1 MFSETD
7 RERKTL
13 YDLSYMWNL
22 NNKANKRE
30 KKKTHRY
37 REWVVAKVK
46 WNRGVRVKQ
55 LKRIKRYKFPDIK

>member
-1 MFSETD
+1 MPFEAKRKNLEDIMFSETD

-30 KKKTHRY
+30 EKKTHRY
-37 REWVVAKVK
+37 REWVVAK
-46 WNRGVRVKQ
+46 GSGTGG
-55 LKRIKRYKFPDIK
+55 LG

>member
-30 KKKTHRY
+30 EKKTHRY
-37 REWVVAKVK
+37 REWVVAK
-46 WNRGVRVKQ
+46 GSGTGG
-55 LKRIKRYKFPDIK
+55 LG